1 MYILTVGPSLIPMKH
16 SLKRLLCRNKADFSD
31 LISFDNYLLK
41 IRQTRRGCICVYD
54 L

>member
-16 SLKRLLCRNKADFSD
+16 SLKRLLCRNKAD